1 MDHQQK
7 LYLEKYY
14 PGYEITRR
22 ETWMVHHQFL
32 ERLSL
37 KKDDEELIVHF
48 DISDYMNE
56 YKKSYQWKTTELSP
70 GVERIELEL
79 EQ

>member
-1 MDHQQK
+1 
-7 LYLEKYY
+7 
-14 PGYEITRR
+14 
-22 ETWMVHHQFL
+22 MVHHQFL
-32 ERLSL
+32 ERLSV

-56 YKKSYQWKTTELSP
+56 YKKSHQWKTTELSP